1 MFCYATNK
9 SFNVF
14 RLHADA
20 AAPVPDHVQHDHPE
34 TGAHLHV
41 PVLRGHLLRHR
52 LLAGHQRAHG
62 GHRQA
67 GIGRARG
74 HEDENLDN
82 VKLVAGFLLSPTFKS
97 TMHQTIQLEKLV
109 SPSFCD
115 KYHLLHFC
123 T

>member
-1 MFCYATNK
+1 ML
-9 SFNVF
+9 

-20 AAPVPDHVQHDHPE
+20 EASVPDDLQHYHPE

-52 LLAGHQRAHG
+52 LLARDQRAHG

-67 GIGRARG
+67 GLGRARG
-74 HEDENLDN
+74 DEDENLDN
-82 VKLVAGFLLSPTFKS
+82 VKILARFLLSPPFKS

>member
-1 MFCYATNK
+1 ML
-9 SFNVF
+9 

-20 AAPVPDHVQHDHPE
+20 EASVPDDLQHDHPE

-52 LLAGHQRAHG
+52 LLARHQRAHG

-74 HEDENLDN
+74 DEDENLDN
-82 VKLVAGFLLSPTFKS
+82 VKILARFLLSLS
-97 TMHQTIQLEKLV
+97 TMHSTIQLEKLV